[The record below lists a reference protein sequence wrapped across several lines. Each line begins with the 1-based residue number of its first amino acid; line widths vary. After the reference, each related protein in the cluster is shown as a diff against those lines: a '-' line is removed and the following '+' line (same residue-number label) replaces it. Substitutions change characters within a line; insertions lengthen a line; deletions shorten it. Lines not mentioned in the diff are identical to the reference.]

1 MKVCLIEDNRDLG
14 EAIERHLRRDGH
26 AVTWTTDGNDVD
38 DLMAT
43 EGFDVL
49 ILDLTLPATDGVTIL
64 RRLRRNGQDL
74 PVLVTT
80 ARAEIDDK
88 VSLLDLGADDYLVK
102 PFDLRELDA
111 RLRAVVRRPSGRQS
125 SELVLGDLAI
135 DQGACTAAVAGRAID
150 LGLREFRL
158 LELLATSAGP
168 GGDARAADVA
178 ALRHRGRRFGQ
189 CAGASGLPRPAQDRG
204 VDGGGRDRPWSGVSG
219 KGVRGCAALGNRRSA
234 GGSSGSPPRCW
245 RPPRPF

>member
-1 MKVCLIEDNRDLG
+1 VKVCLIEDNRDLG

-26 AVTWTTDGNDVD
+26 AVTWATDGEDVD
-38 DLMAT
+38 NLIAT
-43 EGFDVL
+43 EGFDVM

-111 RLRAVVRRPSGRQS
+111 RLRAVVRRPAGHQS
-125 SELVLGDLAI
+125 SELVLGDLAM

-158 LELLATSAGP
+158 LELLATSAGRVVTRERLMSRLFDIGD
-168 GGDARAADVA
+168 GGSDN
-178 ALRHRGRRFGQ
+178 ALELLVSRVRRKI
-189 CAGASGLPRPAQDRG
+189 AGSTVEIVTVRG
-204 VDGGGRDRPWSGVSG
+204 VGYLARVSED
-219 KGVRGCAALGNRRSA
+219 APS
-234 GGSSGSPPRCW
+234 
-245 RPPRPF
+245 